1 MKVESVTRERKGKR
15 EYLNDVDTDRMM
27 KERDDF

>member
-1 MKVESVTRERKGKR
+1 MKVESVARKRKGKR